1 LPALNDLSLLIEA
14 AHRSGEIATSFSGK
28 TAQRW
33 DKPDEAGPVTEADL
47 AVNAMLHQTLTKAR
61 PDYGWLSEESDD
73 GPQRL
78 GQRDLFIIDPIDG
91 TRSFIE
97 GSDTWSHSLAISR
110 NGKITAAV
118 VFLPMLDRLYAAAT
132 GRGATLNGQ
141 PIAVS
146 DIATLSEATVL
157 ATKPVME
164 MQHWAKGDPGFK
176 RAHRPSLAYRLGLVG
191 QGRFDGMVTLRKSW
205 EWDIAAGALIVTEAG
220 GQCTDRTGQPL
231 RFNNPDPRLN
241 GVVAG
246 GGAVHAAL
254 LSGLAQTQATP

>member
-1 LPALNDLSLLIEA
+1 MA
-14 AHRSGEIATSFSGK
+14 FSGP

-33 DKPDEAGPVTEADL
+33 DKPDDAGPVTEADL
-47 AVNAMLHQTLTKAR
+47 AVNAVLHDRLLKAR

-73 GPQRL
+73 SAERL
-78 GQRDLFIIDPIDG
+78 GRRDVFIIDPIDG

-97 GSDTWSHSLAISR
+97 GADTWAHSLAVAR
-110 NGKITAAV
+110 GGQITAAV
-118 VFLPMLDRLYAAAT
+118 VFLPMLDRLYAAAL
-132 GRGATLNGQ
+132 GKGATLNDL
-141 PIAVS
+141 PINASRLS
-146 DIATLSEATVL
+146 DLTGATVL

-164 MQHWAKGDPGFK
+164 TANWKPGAPVFK

-220 GQCTDRTGQPL
+220 GYCTDKTGADL

-241 GVVAG
+241 GVVAAG
-246 GGAVHAAL
+246 VGLHPEL
-254 LSGLAQTQATP
+254 LGSLAPA

>member
-1 LPALNDLSLLIEA
+1 MPALDDLSLLIEA
-14 AHRSGEIATSFSGK
+14 ARRSGEIATSFTGK

-33 DKPDEAGPVTEADL
+33 DKPDDAGPVTEADL
-47 AVNAMLHQTLTKAR
+47 AVNAMLHQTLTAAR

-73 GPQRL
+73 GTRRL
-78 GQRDLFIIDPIDG
+78 GQRDLFIVDPIDG

-97 GSDTWSHSLAISR
+97 GSDTWSHSLAIAR
-110 NGKITAAV
+110 DGRITAAV
-118 VFLPMLDRLYAAAT
+118 VFLPMLDRLYAAAA
-132 GRGATLNGQ
+132 GAGATLNGQ
-141 PIAVS
+141 SISVS
-146 DIATLSEATVL
+146 DIATLPEATVL

-164 MQHWAKGDPGFK
+164 MQHWTKGDPGFK

-246 GGAVHAAL
+246 GDAVHGAL